1 MPAHK
6 TYRVVVTW
14 QHRKWGPKMEKLTA
28 EGTSIR
34 RAIANALLGFF
45 SDKSRRDDRRDAHAQ
60 LTVSAQRTTKPTA
73 QR

>member
-1 MPAHK
+1 VAAHK
-6 TYRVVVTW
+6 TYRLVLTW
-14 QHRKWGPKMEKLTA
+14 KDTRWGPQTQKLTA

-45 SDKSRRDDRRDAHAQ
+45 SDSSRRKERRDAHVS
-60 LTVSAQRTTKPTA
+60 LTVTAQRVKKPTA

>member
-6 TYRVVVTW
+6 TYRLLVTW
-14 QHRKWGPKMEKLTA
+14 QHRKFGPQMEKLTA

-45 SDKSRRDDRRDAHAQ
+45 SDSNRRQERRDAHAQ
-60 LTVSAQRTTKPTA
+60 LTISATRMKKPTA